1 MPRDWQWIGYCLN
14 ERPESA
20 QEAETGEHPEKL
32 EPIPREEYLTGGPRN
47 DSPLDTIRCSH
58 CGYEHPA
65 SWRFCDKTGM
75 ALEPRQ
81 RNNSFRSVLLYCT
94 GLAIIVAA
102 TWLLRPVIWP
112 NPQPAEPSKTASVEP
127 TSDNTTPSPGY
138 AEENG
143 FQLISLE
150 PFANYPMDHL
160 LSPLSGNMEFTGIP
174 FSILSEPMAIFQ
186 SQNIALPK
194 NPIRAVL
201 VVSVPNA
208 KSVYILMGGAY
219 ISKSLNGQQVGNIVL
234 GFDNGETFTKD
245 LIAGQNIREN
255 WGYLSP
261 PENPA
266 DDQDITSMDASNASA
281 DWQNVYYENQI
292 RGGKAALGYVD
303 MLTIPVPDNDRKSTL
318 TAITIN
324 DTVYDPS
331 ILIYAIT
338 ISTFK

>member
-1 MPRDWQWIGYCLN
+1 
-14 ERPESA
+14 
-20 QEAETGEHPEKL
+20 
-32 EPIPREEYLTGGPRN
+32 
-47 DSPLDTIRCSH
+47 
-58 CGYEHPA
+58 
-65 SWRFCDKTGM
+65 
-75 ALEPRQ
+75 
-81 RNNSFRSVLLYCT
+81 
-94 GLAIIVAA
+94 
-102 TWLLRPVIWP
+102 
-112 NPQPAEPSKTASVEP
+112 
-127 TSDNTTPSPGY
+127 
-138 AEENG
+138 
-143 FQLISLE
+143 
-150 PFANYPMDHL
+150 MDHL